1 MIKIQKETVTKR
13 YREDGIYVET
23 IIQFH
28 YDTETE
34 KLNHSREIQK
44 SGFEDSGQVRENVGD
59 MLHPDYVWFGSYY
72 KHIKVEDN
80 VLPDMREKVKEYIS
94 ELDVEIERCVDEA
107 ESILAAIGDYDENPM
122 PTNYIRLEERT
133 KVLGEVKNDLQGR
146 LDELI

>member
-34 KLNHSREIQK
+34 KLNHSKEMQK